1 MLSPDSIAAL
11 VLLLV
16 AALLRSGASAREAT
30 LVAAGAPADAA
41 QPVAWLDGLRGSF
54 IAGELGT
61 AAMLLGLVLAGF
73 TVLGWTGAALALGLV
88 PIAFFVCDLVP
99 RALAT
104 PAAPSGRPGGA
115 LTLLGRAFR
124 GIERLVAGADRAGW
138 QRSGL
143 APLVHPGAGGEAAS
157 AERHMINRVFD
168 FANVTVG
175 EIMVPLVNVSA
186 VREDTPI
193 DEVIRVAQREAFS
206 RLPVYQDR
214 LPNITGVL
222 HAFDLLAPGDAVKAA
237 DLMRA
242 PYYVPEMVAAAAL
255 LRRLQVEG
263 VNLAVV
269 VDEHGGAV
277 GIVAVEDILEEVVGE
292 IEDEYDV
299 KDDPVRRIG
308 PRSCLV
314 NARAEIARLNERL
327 AWRLPVGDYETLG
340 GLLLARLGRIPV
352 VGDTLRVGAVELRVT
367 RATARTVDEVVVEEL
382 EEKS

>member
-1 MLSPDSIAAL
+1 VLSPTSIAAL
-11 VLLLV
+11 VLLLAGGLV
-16 AALLRSGASAREAT
+16 RAVASAREAA
-30 LVAAGAPADAA
+30 LVAAGRPAEAGH
-41 QPVAWLDGLRGSF
+41 PVAWLDGLRGSF
-54 IAGELGT
+54 VAGELAG
-61 AAMLLGLVLAGF
+61 AAMLSGLVATGF
-73 TVLGWTGAALALGLV
+73 STIGWPGVAIALVLV

-99 RALAT
+99 RALAP
-104 PAAPSGRPGGA
+104 PAASTGRPGGPLA
-115 LTLLGRAFR
+115 LLGRVLR
-124 GIERLVAGADRAGW
+124 PVEGLVAGAERAAW

-143 APLVHPGAGGEAAS
+143 TPLVHPGNAGEAAS

-222 HAFDLLAPGDAVKAA
+222 HSFDLLAPGEAVKAA

-242 PYYVPEMVAAAAL
+242 PYYVPEMAAAAAL
-255 LRRLQVEG
+255 LRRLQVQG
-263 VNLAVV
+263 VNLAAV
-269 VDEHGGAV
+269 VDEWGGAV

-308 PRSCLV
+308 PRTYLV
-314 NARAEIARLNERL
+314 NARAEIARLNERF
-327 AWRLPVGDYETLG
+327 AWRLTAGEYETLG
-340 GLLLARLGRIPV
+340 GLLLVRLARIPV
-352 VGDTLRVGAVELRVT
+352 VGDTLRVGAVNLRVT
-367 RATARTVDEVVVEEL
+367 QATVRSVDEIAVEEL